1 MKHTETTKYIE
12 KIKEYL
18 IERYGEVKPEWLLL
32 LSLLEDTYDEYLDMK
47 ALLEET
53 GMFNPKTYKK
63 NPLIASIK
71 DARATINKMVQHF
84 GISPYSDSKI
94 KKLSEEDDTEEFIES
109 LIKDDE

>member
-1 MKHTETTKYIE
+1 MKHKETENYIE
-12 KIKEYL
+12 KIKHYL
-18 IERYGEVKPEWLLL
+18 IEKYSEIKPEWELL

-53 GMFNPKTYKK
+53 GMFNKTTGKK
-63 NPLIASIK
+63 NPLISSIK

-94 KKLSEEDDTEEFIES
+94 KKLNEEENTEDFIES
-109 LIKDDE
+109 LID

>member
-1 MKHTETTKYIE
+1 MKHKETENYIE
-12 KIKEYL
+12 KINHYL
-18 IERYGEVKPEWLLL
+18 IEKYSEIKPEWELL

-84 GISPYSDSKI
+84 GISPYSDSKKNSM
-94 KKLSEEDDTEEFIES
+94 KKKILRISLSH
-109 LIKDDE
+109 

>member
-1 MKHTETTKYIE
+1 MKHKETENYIE
-12 KIKEYL
+12 KINNYL
-18 IERYGEVKPEWLLL
+18 IEKYSEIKPEWELL

-94 KKLSEEDDTEEFIES
+94 KKLNEDDSTEDFIDS
-109 LIKDDE
+109 LTE

>member
-1 MKHTETTKYIE
+1 MKHKETENYIE
-12 KIKEYL
+12 KINHYL
-18 IERYGEVKPEWLLL
+18 IEKYSEIKPEWELL

-94 KKLSEEDDTEEFIES
+94 KKLNEEDTAGDFIES
-109 LIKDDE
+109 LID

>member
-1 MKHTETTKYIE
+1 MKHKETENYIE
-12 KIKEYL
+12 KINHYL
-18 IERYGEVKPEWLLL
+18 IEKYSEIKPEWELL

-94 KKLSEEDDTEEFIES
+94 KKLNEEDTTEDFIES
-109 LIKDDE
+109 LID

>member
-1 MKHTETTKYIE
+1 MKHKETENYIE
-12 KIKEYL
+12 KIKHYL
-18 IERYGEVKPEWLLL
+18 IEKYSEIKPEWELL

-94 KKLSEEDDTEEFIES
+94 KKLNEDDSTEDFIDS
-109 LIKDDE
+109 LTE

>member
-1 MKHTETTKYIE
+1 MKHKETENYIE
-12 KIKEYL
+12 KINHYL
-18 IERYGEVKPEWLLL
+18 IEKYSEIKPEWELL
-32 LSLLEDTYDEYLDMK
+32 LSLLKDTYDEYLDMK

-94 KKLSEEDDTEEFIES
+94 KKLNEEDTAGDFIES
-109 LIKDDE
+109 LID

>member
-1 MKHTETTKYIE
+1 MKHKETENYIE
-12 KIKEYL
+12 KINHYL
-18 IERYGEVKPEWLLL
+18 IEKYSEIKPEWELL

-47 ALLEET
+47 SLLEET

-94 KKLSEEDDTEEFIES
+94 KKLNEDDSTEDFIDS
-109 LIKDDE
+109 LTE

>member
-1 MKHTETTKYIE
+1 MKHKETENYIE
-12 KIKEYL
+12 KINHYL
-18 IERYGEVKPEWLLL
+18 IEKYSEIKPEWELL

-94 KKLSEEDDTEEFIES
+94 KKLNEDDSTEDFIDS
-109 LIKDDE
+109 LTE

>member
-1 MKHTETTKYIE
+1 MKHKETKNYIE
-12 KIKEYL
+12 KINNYL
-18 IERYGEVKPEWLLL
+18 IEKYSEIKPEWELL

-94 KKLSEEDDTEEFIES
+94 KKLSEEDTTENFIEA
-109 LIKDDE
+109 LTD